1 MRQLN
6 DNEKEELKSRLPI
19 YVRSITT
26 QDRKAGKDMYKCPL
40 CGSGTHKGA
49 NSDGAFSI
57 YDHGKK
63 WKCFACGEGGD
74 IFNLIGKLEGVSDFP
89 AQIKRA
95 SKVTG
100 FTVTDTEEEFK
111 EVSKPKTRQFKS
123 YKSYIEYCKRFTN
136 QTDYFEKRGFSED
149 TVKRF
154 NLGYDPQAEVIVIPY
169 DKKGT
174 YYVTRSVKEKKFRKA
189 GGTEPIYNE
198 NALYDASKP
207 CFICE
212 SQLDAISI
220 MEAGGEACNA
230 VATGGVGNVNKLIEQ
245 LKAKRPTAKL
255 ILSFDNDE
263 PGEEAT
269 TKTEKELKALNIP
282 FLTAS
287 YPLDAYEGPKKD
299 ANELLITNR
308 EQLRADVM
316 KNIEIVENVE
326 LLENINKAKDL
337 AEHNKING
345 TERLKGFI
353 DSIKTGANP
362 STSTGFSLLDAELDG
377 GLYPGLYI
385 LGAISSLGKTTLML
399 QIADQIAQQG
409 RDVLYFSLEMEANE
423 LISKSISRLTFLNCN
438 GNQSNAKTARGISTP
453 SRHAN
458 YSDTERALI
467 HDAMTQYGS
476 YASHLYIYEGVGDL
490 GVEQIKKQVVEHIE
504 LTNNVPLVFID
515 YLQILAPYDVRASDK
530 QNTDKAVLELK
541 RLSRDHKT
549 PVIAISSFN
558 RDNYTSEVSMSAFKE
573 SGAIEYGSD
582 VLLALQP
589 QNMKP
594 GQTASEQK
602 ENAEMVKNC
611 KASVKRNVEAVI
623 LKNRNGKT
631 GGKVSFKYY
640 SLFNCFE
647 QCNSA
652 KANESNRRTV

>member
-1 MRQLN
+1 MRRLN
-6 DNEKEELKSRLPI
+6 DNEREELKSRLSS

-26 QDRKAGKDMYKCPL
+26 PDRKAGKNMYKCPL

-57 YDHGKK
+57 YDNGKK
-63 WKCFACGEGGD
+63 WKCFSCNQGGD
-74 IFNLIGKLEGVSDFP
+74 IFNLIGLLEGVSDFP
-89 AQIKRA
+89 TRIKRA
-95 SKVTG
+95 TEVTG

-111 EVSKPKTRQFKS
+111 EVSKPKTRQVKN
-123 YKSYIEYCKRFTN
+123 YIEYCKRFAN
-136 QTDYFEKRGFSED
+136 QTDYFIKRGFSED

-154 NLGYDPQAEVIVIPY
+154 NLGYDPKEEAIVIPY

-189 GGTEPIYNE
+189 RGTEPIYNE

-220 MEAGGEACNA
+220 MEAGREACNA
-230 VATGGVGNVNKLIEQ
+230 IATGGVGKVNKLIEQ

-255 ILSFDNDE
+255 ILNYDNDSH
-263 PGEEAT
+263 GEEAT
-269 TKTEKELKALNIP
+269 TKTAKELKALNIP

-287 YPLDAYEGPKKD
+287 YTLGAYEGPKKD
-299 ANELLITNR
+299 ANDLLNTNR
-308 EQLRADVM
+308 EQLRADIM
-316 KNIEIVENVE
+316 KNIKIVENEE
-326 LLENINKAKDL
+326 LLENINKAEDL
-337 AEHNKING
+337 RDHNKING
-345 TERLKGFI
+345 AERLKGFI

-490 GVEQIKKQVVEHIE
+490 GVEQIKKQVAEHIE

-594 GQTASEQK
+594 GQIASEQR

-611 KASVKRNVEAVI
+611 KANVERNVEAVI

-647 QCNSA
+647 QCN
-652 KANESNRRTV
+652 KSNRKVKSV

>member
-1 MRQLN
+1 MRLN
-6 DNEKEELKSRLPI
+6 DNELEELKSRLPS
-19 YVRSITT
+19 YALSVTT
-26 QDRKAGKDMYKCPL
+26 PDRKAGKNMYKCPL
-40 CGSGTHKGA
+40 CGSGTHGA

-57 YDHGKK
+57 FDHGKK
-63 WKCFACGEGGD
+63 WKCFACGKSGD
-74 IFNLIGKLEGVSDFP
+74 IFNLIGLLEGVSDFP

-95 SKVTG
+95 SEVTG

-111 EVSKPKTRQFKS
+111 EVSKPKTRQFKT
-123 YKSYIEYCKRFTN
+123 YIEACKRLAN
-136 QTDYFEKRGFSED
+136 QTDYFIKRGFSPK

-154 NLGYDPQAEVIVIPY
+154 NLGYDPQAQVIVIPY
-169 DKKGT
+169 DKNGT
-174 YYVTRSVKEKKFRKA
+174 YYVTRSVIGKKFRMV
-189 GGTEPIYNE
+189 GGTEPIYNK

-220 MEAGGEACNA
+220 MEAGNEACNA
-230 VATGGVGNVNKLIEQ
+230 IATGGSTKVDKLIEQ

-255 ILSFDNDE
+255 ILSYDNDSH
-263 PGEEAT
+263 GEEAT
-269 TKTEKELKALNIP
+269 TKTAKELKALNIP
-282 FLTAS
+282 FLTAI
-287 YPLDAYEGPKKD
+287 YTLDAYEGPKKD
-299 ANELLITNR
+299 ANELLNTNR
-308 EQLRADVM
+308 EQLVADVM
-316 KNIEIVENVE
+316 ENIKVVENVE
-326 LLENINKAKDL
+326 LLENINKTKAL
-337 AEHNKING
+337 CEHNKING
-345 TERLKGFI
+345 AERLKGFI
-353 DSIKTGANP
+353 DIIKTGANP
-362 STSTGFSLLDAELDG
+362 STSTGFTLLDAELDG

-399 QIADQIAQQG
+399 QLADQIAQQG

-467 HDAMTQYGS
+467 HDAMTQYGT

-490 GVEQIKKQVVEHIE
+490 GVEQVKKQVAEHIE

-515 YLQILAPYDVRASDK
+515 YLQILAPYDGRASDK

-541 RLSRDHKT
+541 RLSRDYKT
-549 PVIAISSFN
+549 SVIAISSFN

-611 KASVKRNVEAVI
+611 KANVERNVEAVI

-652 KANESNRRTV
+652 KANESNRKRV

>member
-1 MRQLN
+1 MRIN
-6 DNEKEELKSRLPI
+6 DNEMEELKSRLPS
-19 YVRSITT
+19 YVLSVTT
-26 QDRKAGKDMYKCPL
+26 PDRKAGKNMYKCPL
-40 CGSGTHKGA
+40 CGSGTHGA
-49 NSDGAFSI
+49 NSDGAFGI
-57 YDHGKK
+57 YDHDRK
-63 WKCFACGEGGD
+63 WKCFACGKSGD
-74 IFNLIGKLEGVSDFP
+74 IFNLIGLLEGVSDFP

-95 SKVTG
+95 SEVTG
-100 FTVTDTEEEFK
+100 FTVTDTEEESK
-111 EVSKPKTRQFKS
+111 GVSNTIGK
-123 YKSYIEYCKRFTN
+123 YKDYIEACKRLAN
-136 QTDYFEKRGFSED
+136 QTDYFKKRGFSED

-154 NLGYDPQAEVIVIPY
+154 NLGYDPKEQAIVIPY
-169 DKKGT
+169 DKNGT
-174 YYVTRSVKEKKFRKA
+174 YYVTRSVIGKKFRMA
-189 GGTEPIYNE
+189 GGTEPIYNK

-230 VATGGVGNVNKLIEQ
+230 VATGGVRKVDKLIEQ

-255 ILSFDNDE
+255 ILSYDNDSH
-263 PGEEAT
+263 GEEAT
-269 TKTEKELKALNIP
+269 TKTAKELKALNIP
-282 FLTAS
+282 FLTAL
-287 YPLDAYEGPKKD
+287 YTLDAYEGPKKD
-299 ANELLITNR
+299 ANELLTTNR
-308 EQLRADVM
+308 EQLIADVM
-316 KNIEIVENVE
+316 ENIKIVENVE
-326 LLENINKAKDL
+326 LLENINKTKDL
-337 AEHNKING
+337 CDHNKING
-345 TERLKGFI
+345 AERLKGFI
-353 DSIKTGANP
+353 DIIKTEANP
-362 STSTGFSLLDAELDG
+362 STSTGFTLLDAELDG

-399 QIADQIAQQG
+399 QLADQIAQQG

-490 GVEQIKKQVVEHIE
+490 GVEQIKKCVKEHIE
-504 LTNNVPLVFID
+504 LTNNVPLVFVD
-515 YLQILAPYDVRASDK
+515 YLQILAPYDMRASDK

-558 RDNYTSEVSMSAFKE
+558 RDSYTSEVSMSAFKE

-589 QNMKP
+589 QNMLP
-594 GQTASEQK
+594 GQTANEQK
-602 ENAEMVKNC
+602 ENAEKAKKC
-611 KASVKRNVEAVI
+611 KASAVRDVEAVI

-652 KANESNRRTV
+652 SASVYKDSGKRV

>member
-1 MRQLN
+1 MRLN
-6 DNEKEELKSRLPI
+6 DNDLEELKSRLPS
-19 YVRSITT
+19 YVLSVTT
-26 QDRKAGKDMYKCPL
+26 PDRKAGKNMYKCPL
-40 CGSGTHKGA
+40 CGSGTHGA
-49 NSDGAFSI
+49 HSDGAFSI
-57 YDHGKK
+57 FDHGKK
-63 WKCFACGEGGD
+63 WKCFACGKSGD
-74 IFNLIGKLEGVSDFP
+74 IFNLIGLLEGVSDFP

-95 SKVTG
+95 SEVTG

-111 EVSKPKTRQFKS
+111 EVSKPKTRQFKT
-123 YKSYIEYCKRFTN
+123 YIEACKRLAN
-136 QTDYFEKRGFSED
+136 QTDYFIKRGFSPK

-154 NLGYDPQAEVIVIPY
+154 NLGYDPQAQVIVIPY
-169 DKKGT
+169 DKNGT
-174 YYVTRSVKEKKFRKA
+174 YYVTRSVIGKKFRMV
-189 GGTEPIYNE
+189 GGTEPIYNK

-220 MEAGGEACNA
+220 MEAGREACNA
-230 VATGGVGNVNKLIEQ
+230 IATGGSTKVDKLIEQ

-255 ILSFDNDE
+255 ILSYDNDSH
-263 PGEEAT
+263 GEEAA
-269 TKTEKELKALNIP
+269 TKTAKELKALNIP
-282 FLTAS
+282 FLTAI
-287 YPLDAYEGPKKD
+287 YTLDAYEGPKKD
-299 ANELLITNR
+299 ANELLNTNR
-308 EQLRADVM
+308 EQLIADVM
-316 KNIEIVENVE
+316 ENIKVVENVE
-326 LLENINKAKDL
+326 LLENINKTKDL
-337 AEHNKING
+337 CEHNKING
-345 TERLKGFI
+345 AERLKGFI
-353 DSIKTGANP
+353 DIIKTGANP
-362 STSTGFSLLDAELDG
+362 STSTGFALLDAELDG

-399 QIADQIAQQG
+399 QLADQIAQQG

-438 GNQSNAKTARGISTP
+438 GNQSNAKSARGISTP

-467 HDAMTQYGS
+467 HDAMTQYGT

-490 GVEQIKKQVVEHIE
+490 GVEQIKKQVAEHIE

-611 KASVKRNVEAVI
+611 KANVERNVEAVI

-652 KANESNRRTV
+652 SASVNKDSGKRV

>member
-1 MRQLN
+1 MRLN
-6 DNEKEELKSRLPI
+6 DNELEELKSRLPS
-19 YVRSITT
+19 YVQSVTT
-26 QDRKAGKDMYKCPL
+26 PDRKAGKNMYKCPL
-40 CGSGTHKGA
+40 CGSGTHGA
-49 NSDGAFSI
+49 NSDGAFGI
-57 YDHGKK
+57 FDNGKK
-63 WKCFACGEGGD
+63 WRCFACDKSGD
-74 IFNLIGKLEGVSDFP
+74 IFNLIGLLEGVSDFP

-95 SKVTG
+95 SEVTG

-111 EVSKPKTRQFKS
+111 EVSKPKTRQFKP
-123 YKSYIEYCKRFTN
+123 YIEACKRFVN
-136 QTDYFEKRGFSED
+136 QTDYFIKRGFSPK

-154 NLGYDPQAEVIVIPY
+154 NLGYDPQAQAIVIPY
-169 DKKGT
+169 DKNGT
-174 YYVTRSVKEKKFRKA
+174 YYVTRSVIGKKFRMV
-189 GGTEPIYNE
+189 GGTEPIYNK

-207 CFICE
+207 CFVCE

-220 MEAGGEACNA
+220 MEAGREACNA
-230 VATGGVGNVNKLIEQ
+230 IATGGSTKVSKLIEQ

-255 ILSFDNDE
+255 ILSYDNDSH
-263 PGEEAT
+263 GEEAT
-269 TKTEKELKALNIP
+269 TKTAKELKALNIP
-282 FLTAS
+282 FLTAI
-287 YPLDAYEGPKKD
+287 YTLDAYEGPKKD

-308 EQLRADVM
+308 EQLIADVM
-316 KNIEIVENVE
+316 ENIKIVENVE
-326 LLENINKAKDL
+326 LVENINKAKDL

-345 TERLKGFI
+345 AERLSKLRE
-353 DSIKTGANP
+353 SIKTGAN
-362 STSTGFSLLDAELDG
+362 TSTPTGFTLLDAELDG

-399 QIADQIAQQG
+399 QIADQIAKQG

-438 GNQSNAKTARGISTP
+438 GNKSNAKTARGISTP

-467 HDAMTQYGS
+467 HDAMTQYGT

-490 GVEQIKKQVVEHIE
+490 GVEQIKKQVAEHIE

-611 KASVKRNVEAVI
+611 KANVERNVEAVI

-652 KANESNRRTV
+652 KANESNRKRV

>member
-1 MRQLN
+1 MKRLN
-6 DNEKEELKSRLPI
+6 DNELEELKSRLTS
-19 YVRSITT
+19 YVQRVTT
-26 QDRKAGKDMYKCPL
+26 PDSKAGKNMYKCPL

-49 NSDGAFSI
+49 NSDGAFGI

-63 WKCFACGEGGD
+63 WKCHSCGEGGD
-74 IFNLIGKLEGVSDFP
+74 IFNLIGSLEGVSDFP

-95 SKVTG
+95 SEVTG

-111 EVSKPKTRQFKS
+111 EVSKSKTRKI
-123 YKSYIEYCKRFTN
+123 KNYIEYCKRFAN
-136 QTDYFEKRGFSED
+136 QTDYFEKRGFSEE

-154 NLGYDPQAEVIVIPY
+154 GLGYDPQKQWIVIPY
-169 DKKGT
+169 DEKGT
-174 YYVTRSVKEKKFRKA
+174 YYVTRSVTGKKFRMA
-189 GGTEPIYNE
+189 GGTEPIYNQ

-220 MEAGGEACNA
+220 MQAGGEACNA
-230 VATGGVGNVNKLIEQ
+230 IATGGVGKVNKLIEQ
-245 LKAKRPTAKL
+245 LKAQRPTAKL
-255 ILSFDNDE
+255 ILSYDNDSH
-263 PGEEAT
+263 GEEAT

-287 YPLDAYEGPKKD
+287 YTLDAYEGPKKD

-308 EQLRADVM
+308 EQLMADVM
-316 KNIEIVENVE
+316 KNIKIVENVE

-337 AEHNKING
+337 RDHNKING
-345 TERLKGFI
+345 AERLKGFI

-362 STSTGFSLLDAELDG
+362 STSTGFPLLDAELDG

-438 GNQSNAKTARGISTP
+438 GNQSNAKTARGICTP

-458 YSDTERALI
+458 YSDTEKALI

-490 GVEQIKKQVVEHIE
+490 GVEQIKKQVAEHIE

-594 GQTASEQK
+594 GQIASEQK

-652 KANESNRRTV
+652 KANESNRKRVI

>member
-1 MRQLN
+1 MRLN
-6 DNEKEELKSRLPI
+6 DNELEELKSRLPS
-19 YVRSITT
+19 YALSVTT
-26 QDRKAGKDMYKCPL
+26 PDRKAGKNMYKCPL
-40 CGSGTHKGA
+40 CGSGTHGG

-57 YDHGKK
+57 FDHGKK
-63 WKCFACGEGGD
+63 WKCFACGKSGD
-74 IFNLIGKLEGVSDFP
+74 IFNLIGLLEGVNDFP

-95 SKVTG
+95 SEVTG
-100 FTVTDTEEEFK
+100 FTVTEEEFK
-111 EVSKPKTRQFKS
+111 EVSKPKTRQFKN
-123 YKSYIEYCKRFTN
+123 YIEACKRLAN
-136 QTDYFEKRGFSED
+136 QTDYFIKRGFSPK

-154 NLGYDPQAEVIVIPY
+154 NLGYDPQAQVIVIPY
-169 DKKGT
+169 DKNGT
-174 YYVTRSVKEKKFRKA
+174 YYVTRSVIGKKFRMV
-189 GGTEPIYNE
+189 GGTEPIYNK

-220 MEAGGEACNA
+220 MEAGNEACNA
-230 VATGGVGNVNKLIEQ
+230 IATGGSTKVDKLIEQ

-255 ILSFDNDE
+255 ILSYDNDSH
-263 PGEEAT
+263 GEEAT
-269 TKTEKELKALNIP
+269 TKTAKELKALNIP
-282 FLTAS
+282 FLTAI
-287 YPLDAYEGPKKD
+287 YTLDAYEGPKKD
-299 ANELLITNR
+299 ANELLNTNR
-308 EQLRADVM
+308 EQLIADVM
-316 KNIEIVENVE
+316 ENIKVVENVE
-326 LLENINKAKDL
+326 LLENINKTKDL
-337 AEHNKING
+337 CEHNKING
-345 TERLKGFI
+345 AERLKGFI
-353 DSIKTGANP
+353 DIIKTGANP
-362 STSTGFSLLDAELDG
+362 STSTGFTLLDAELDG

-399 QIADQIAQQG
+399 QLADQIAQQG

-467 HDAMTQYGS
+467 HDAMTQYGT

-490 GVEQIKKQVVEHIE
+490 GVEQIKKCVKEHIE
-504 LTNNVPLVFID
+504 LTNNVPLVFVD

-558 RDNYTSEVSMSAFKE
+558 RDSYTSEVSMSAFKE

-611 KASVKRNVEAVI
+611 KANVERDVEAVI

-652 KANESNRRTV
+652 SASVNKDSGKRV

>member
-1 MRQLN
+1 MRLN
-6 DNEKEELKSRLPI
+6 DNELEELKSRLPS
-19 YVRSITT
+19 YVLSVTT
-26 QDRKAGKDMYKCPL
+26 PDRKAGKNMYKCPL
-40 CGSGTHKGA
+40 CGSGTHGA

-57 YDHGKK
+57 FDHGKK
-63 WKCFACGEGGD
+63 WKCFACGKSGD
-74 IFNLIGKLEGVSDFP
+74 IFNLIGLLEGVSDFP

-95 SKVTG
+95 SEVTG

-111 EVSKPKTRQFKS
+111 EVSKPKTRQFKN
-123 YKSYIEYCKRFTN
+123 YIEACKRLAN
-136 QTDYFEKRGFSED
+136 QTDYFIKRGFSPK

-154 NLGYDPQAEVIVIPY
+154 NLGYDPQAQVIVIPY
-169 DKKGT
+169 DKNGT
-174 YYVTRSVKEKKFRKA
+174 YYVTRSVIGKQFRMV
-189 GGTEPIYNE
+189 GGTEPIYNK

-220 MEAGGEACNA
+220 MEAGNEACNA
-230 VATGGVGNVNKLIEQ
+230 IATGGSTKVDKLIEQ

-255 ILSFDNDE
+255 ILSYDNDSH
-263 PGEEAT
+263 GKEAA
-269 TKTEKELKALNIP
+269 TKTAKELKALNIP
-282 FLTAS
+282 FLTAI
-287 YPLDAYEGPKKD
+287 YTLDAYEGPKKD

-308 EQLRADVM
+308 EQLIADVM
-316 KNIEIVENVE
+316 ENIKVVENVE
-326 LLENINKAKDL
+326 LLENINKTKDL
-337 AEHNKING
+337 WEHNKING
-345 TERLKGFI
+345 AERLKGFI

-362 STSTGFSLLDAELDG
+362 STSTGFTLLDAELDG

-399 QIADQIAQQG
+399 QLADQIAQQG

-438 GNQSNAKTARGISTP
+438 GNKSNAKTARGISTP

-467 HDAMTQYGS
+467 HDAITQYGT

-490 GVEQIKKQVVEHIE
+490 GVEQVKKQVAEHIE
-504 LTNNVPLVFID
+504 LTNNVPLVFVD
-515 YLQILAPYDVRASDK
+515 YLQILAPYDMRASDK

-558 RDNYTSEVSMSAFKE
+558 RDSYTSEVSMSAFKE

-611 KASVKRNVEAVI
+611 KANVERNVEAVI

-652 KANESNRRTV
+652 SASVNKDSGKRV

>member
-1 MRQLN
+1 MRLN
-6 DNEKEELKSRLPI
+6 DNELEELKSRLPS
-19 YVRSITT
+19 YVLSVTT
-26 QDRKAGKDMYKCPL
+26 PDRKAGKNMYKCPL
-40 CGSGTHKGA
+40 CGSGTHGA

-57 YDHGKK
+57 FDHGKK
-63 WKCFACGEGGD
+63 WKCFACGKSGD
-74 IFNLIGKLEGVSDFP
+74 IFNLICLLEGVSDFP

-95 SKVTG
+95 SEVTG

-111 EVSKPKTRQFKS
+111 EVSKPKTRQFKN
-123 YKSYIEYCKRFTN
+123 YIEACKRLAN
-136 QTDYFEKRGFSED
+136 QTDYFIKRGFSPK

-154 NLGYDPQAEVIVIPY
+154 NLGYDPQAQAIVIPY
-169 DKKGT
+169 DKNGT
-174 YYVTRSVKEKKFRKA
+174 YYVTRSVIGKKFRTV
-189 GGTEPIYNE
+189 GGTEPIYNK

-230 VATGGVGNVNKLIEQ
+230 VATGGVRKVDKLIEQ

-263 PGEEAT
+263 PGGEAT
-269 TKTEKELKALNIP
+269 TKTAKELKALNIP
-282 FLTAS
+282 FLTAI
-287 YPLDAYEGPKKD
+287 YTLDAYEGPKKD
-299 ANELLITNR
+299 ANELLNTNR
-308 EQLRADVM
+308 EQLVADVIE
-316 KNIEIVENVE
+316 NIKVVENVE
-326 LLENINKAKDL
+326 LLENINKTKDL
-337 AEHNKING
+337 CEHNKING
-345 TERLKGFI
+345 AERLKGFI
-353 DSIKTGANP
+353 DIIKTGANP
-362 STSTGFSLLDAELDG
+362 STSTGFTLLDAELDG

-399 QIADQIAQQG
+399 QLADQIAQQG

-467 HDAMTQYGS
+467 HDAMTQYGT

-490 GVEQIKKQVVEHIE
+490 GVEQIKKQVAEHIE
-504 LTNNVPLVFID
+504 LTNNVPLVFVD
-515 YLQILAPYDVRASDK
+515 YLQILAPYDMRASDK

-541 RLSRDHKT
+541 RLSRDYKT
-549 PVIAISSFN
+549 SVIAISSFN
-558 RDNYTSEVSMSAFKE
+558 RDSYTSEVSMSAFKE

-611 KASVKRNVEAVI
+611 KANVERDVEAVI

-652 KANESNRRTV
+652 SASVYKDSGKRV

>member
-1 MRQLN
+1 MRLN
-6 DNEKEELKSRLPI
+6 DNELEELKSRLPS
-19 YVRSITT
+19 YALSVTT
-26 QDRKAGKDMYKCPL
+26 PDRKAGKNMYKCPL
-40 CGSGTHKGA
+40 CGSGTHGA

-57 YDHGKK
+57 FDHGKK
-63 WKCFACGEGGD
+63 WKCFACGKSGD
-74 IFNLIGKLEGVSDFP
+74 IFNLIGLLEGVSDFP

-95 SKVTG
+95 SEVTG

-111 EVSKPKTRQFKS
+111 EVSKPKTRQFKT
-123 YKSYIEYCKRFTN
+123 YIEACKRLAN
-136 QTDYFEKRGFSED
+136 QTDYFIKRGFSPK

-154 NLGYDPQAEVIVIPY
+154 NLGYDPQAQVIVIPY
-169 DKKGT
+169 DKNGT
-174 YYVTRSVKEKKFRKA
+174 YYVTRSVIGKKFRMV
-189 GGTEPIYNE
+189 GGTEPIYNK

-220 MEAGGEACNA
+220 MEAGNEACNA
-230 VATGGVGNVNKLIEQ
+230 IATGGSTKVDKLIEQ

-255 ILSFDNDE
+255 ILSYDNDSH
-263 PGEEAT
+263 GEEAT
-269 TKTEKELKALNIP
+269 TKTAKELKALNIP
-282 FLTAS
+282 FLTAI
-287 YPLDAYEGPKKD
+287 YTLDAYEGPKKD
-299 ANELLITNR
+299 ANELLNTNR
-308 EQLRADVM
+308 EQLVADVM
-316 KNIEIVENVE
+316 ENIKVVENVE
-326 LLENINKAKDL
+326 LLENINKTKDL
-337 AEHNKING
+337 CEHNKING
-345 TERLKGFI
+345 AERLKGFI
-353 DSIKTGANP
+353 DIIKTGANP
-362 STSTGFSLLDAELDG
+362 STSTGFTLLDAELDG

-399 QIADQIAQQG
+399 QLADQIAQQG

-467 HDAMTQYGS
+467 HDAMTQYGT

-490 GVEQIKKQVVEHIE
+490 GVEQVKKQVAEHIE

-515 YLQILAPYDVRASDK
+515 YLQILAPYDGRASDK

-541 RLSRDHKT
+541 RLSRDYKT
-549 PVIAISSFN
+549 SVIAISSFN

-611 KASVKRNVEAVI
+611 KANVERNVEAVI

-652 KANESNRRTV
+652 KANESNRKRV

>member
-1 MRQLN
+1 MRRLN
-6 DNEKEELKSRLPI
+6 DNEREELKSRLSS

-26 QDRKAGKDMYKCPL
+26 PDRKAGKNMYKCPL

-57 YDHGKK
+57 YDNGKK
-63 WKCFACGEGGD
+63 WKCFSCNQGGD
-74 IFNLIGKLEGVSDFP
+74 IFNLIGLLVGVSDFP
-89 AQIKRA
+89 TRIKRA
-95 SKVTG
+95 TEVTG

-111 EVSKPKTRQFKS
+111 EVSKPKTRQVKN
-123 YKSYIEYCKRFTN
+123 YIEYCKRFAN
-136 QTDYFEKRGFSED
+136 QTDYFIKRGFSED

-154 NLGYDPQAEVIVIPY
+154 NLGYDPKEEAIVIPY

-189 GGTEPIYNE
+189 RGTEPIYNE

-220 MEAGGEACNA
+220 MEAGREACNA
-230 VATGGVGNVNKLIEQ
+230 IATGGVGKVNKLIEQ

-255 ILSFDNDE
+255 ILNYDNDSH
-263 PGEEAT
+263 GEEAT
-269 TKTEKELKALNIP
+269 TKTAKELKALNIP

-287 YPLDAYEGPKKD
+287 YTLGAYEGPKKD
-299 ANELLITNR
+299 ANDLLNTNR
-308 EQLRADVM
+308 EQLRADIM
-316 KNIEIVENVE
+316 KNIKIVENEE
-326 LLENINKAKDL
+326 LLENINKAEDL
-337 AEHNKING
+337 RDHNKING
-345 TERLKGFI
+345 AERLKGFI

-490 GVEQIKKQVVEHIE
+490 GVEQIKKQVAEHIE

-594 GQTASEQK
+594 GQIASEQR

-611 KASVKRNVEAVI
+611 KANVERNVEAVI

-647 QCNSA
+647 QCN
-652 KANESNRRTV
+652 KSNRKVKSV

>member
-1 MRQLN
+1 MRLN
-6 DNEKEELKSRLPI
+6 DNELEELKSRLPS
-19 YVRSITT
+19 YVLSVTT
-26 QDRKAGKDMYKCPL
+26 PDRKAGKNMYKCPL
-40 CGSGTHKGA
+40 CGSGTHGA
-49 NSDGAFSI
+49 NSDGAFGI
-57 YDHGKK
+57 FDHGKK
-63 WKCFACGEGGD
+63 WKCFACGKSGD
-74 IFNLIGKLEGVSDFP
+74 IFNLIGLLEGVSDFP

-95 SKVTG
+95 SEVTG

-111 EVSKPKTRQFKS
+111 EVRKPKTRHFKT
-123 YKSYIEYCKRFTN
+123 YIEACKRTADK
-136 QTDYFEKRGFSED
+136 TDYFKKRGFSED

-154 NLGYDPQAEVIVIPY
+154 NLGYDPKEQAIVIPY
-169 DKKGT
+169 DKDGA
-174 YYVTRSVKEKKFRKA
+174 YYVIRSVREKKFRMA
-189 GGTEPIYNE
+189 GGPEPIYNK

-220 MEAGGEACNA
+220 MEAGREACNA
-230 VATGGVGNVNKLIEQ
+230 IATGGSTKVDKLIEQ

-255 ILSFDNDE
+255 ILSYDNDSH
-263 PGEEAT
+263 GEEAT
-269 TKTEKELKALNIP
+269 TKTAKELKALNIP
-282 FLTAS
+282 FLTAI
-287 YPLDAYEGPKKD
+287 YTLDAYEGPKKD
-299 ANELLITNR
+299 ANELLNTNR
-308 EQLRADVM
+308 EQLIADVM
-316 KNIEIVENVE
+316 ENIKIVENVE
-326 LLENINKAKDL
+326 LLENINKTQDL
-337 AEHNKING
+337 ADHNKING
-345 TERLKGFI
+345 AERLNKLRE
-353 DSIKTGANP
+353 SIKTGANT
-362 STSTGFSLLDAELDG
+362 STSTGFTLLDAELDG

-385 LGAISSLGKTTLML
+385 LGAVSSLGKTTLML
-399 QIADQIAQQG
+399 QIADQIAKQG

-438 GNQSNAKTARGISTP
+438 GNKSNAKSARGISTP

-467 HDAMTQYGS
+467 HDAMTQYGT

-490 GVEQIKKQVVEHIE
+490 GVEQIKKQVAEHVE
-504 LTNNVPLVFID
+504 LTGNTPLVFID

-558 RDNYTSEVSMSAFKE
+558 RDSYTSEVSMSAFKE

-611 KASVKRNVEAVI
+611 KANVERNVEAVI

-652 KANESNRRTV
+652 KANESNRKRV

>member
-6 DNEKEELKSRLPI
+6 DNELEELKSRLPS
-19 YVRSITT
+19 YVQSITT
-26 QDRKAGKDMYKCPL
+26 QDSKAGKNMYKCPL

-63 WKCFACGEGGD
+63 WHCFSCGEGGD
-74 IFNLIGKLEGVSDFP
+74 IFNLIELLEHVSDFP

-95 SKVTG
+95 SEVTG

-111 EVSKPKTRQFKS
+111 EVSKPTTRKI
-123 YKSYIEYCKRFTN
+123 KNYIEYCKRFAN
-136 QTDYFEKRGFSED
+136 QTDYFIKRGFSED
-149 TVKRF
+149 TVKCF
-154 NLGYDPQAEVIVIPY
+154 SLGYDPKAQVIVIPY

-255 ILSFDNDE
+255 ILSFDADE
-263 PGEEAT
+263 PGQTAT
-269 TKTEKELKALNIP
+269 QRTAEDLKALGVP
-282 FLTAS
+282 FMIAKYS
-287 YPLDAYEGPKKD
+287 LDAYEGPKKD

-308 EQLRADVM
+308 EQLMADVM

-345 TERLKGFI
+345 AERLKGFI

-362 STSTGFSLLDAELDG
+362 STSTGFSILDAELDG

-438 GNQSNAKTARGISTP
+438 GNQSNAKTARGICTP

-458 YSDTERALI
+458 YSDTEKALI

-490 GVEQIKKQVVEHIE
+490 GVEQIKKQVAEHIE

-594 GQTASEQK
+594 GQGASEQK

-652 KANESNRRTV
+652 KANESNRRTL

>member
-1 MRQLN
+1 MRLN
-6 DNEKEELKSRLPI
+6 DNELEELKSRLPS
-19 YVRSITT
+19 YVLSVTT
-26 QDRKAGKDMYKCPL
+26 ADRKAGKNMYKCPL
-40 CGSGTHKGA
+40 CGSGTHGA

-57 YDHGKK
+57 FDHGKK
-63 WKCFACGEGGD
+63 WKCFACGKSGD
-74 IFNLIGKLEGVSDFP
+74 IFNLICLLEGVNDFP

-95 SKVTG
+95 AEVTG
-100 FTVTDTEEEFK
+100 FTITNTEEEPK
-111 EVSKPKTRQFKS
+111 GVSNTIGK
-123 YKSYIEYCKRFTN
+123 YKDYIEACKRTADK
-136 QTDYFEKRGFSED
+136 TDYFKKRGFSPK

-154 NLGYDPQAEVIVIPY
+154 NLGYDPKEQAIVIPY
-169 DKKGT
+169 DKDGT
-174 YYVTRSVKEKKFRKA
+174 YYVTRSVIGKKFRMA
-189 GGTEPIYNE
+189 GGPEPIYNK

-230 VATGGVGNVNKLIEQ
+230 IATGGSTKVDKLIEQ
-245 LKAKRPTAKL
+245 LKAKRPAAKL

-263 PGEEAT
+263 PGGEAT
-269 TKTEKELKALNIP
+269 TKTAKELKALNIP
-282 FLTAS
+282 FLTAI
-287 YPLDAYEGPKKD
+287 YTLDAYEGPKKD
-299 ANELLITNR
+299 ANELLNTNR
-308 EQLRADVM
+308 EQLIADVM
-316 KNIEIVENVE
+316 ENITIVENVE
-326 LLENINKAKDL
+326 LLENINKTKDL
-337 AEHNKING
+337 CNHNKING
-345 TERLKGFI
+345 AERLKGFI

-362 STSTGFSLLDAELDG
+362 STPTGFTLLDAELDG

-399 QIADQIAQQG
+399 QLADQIAKQG

-490 GVEQIKKQVVEHIE
+490 GVEQIKKCVKEHIE
-504 LTNNVPLVFID
+504 LTNNVPLVFVD
-515 YLQILAPYDVRASDK
+515 YLQILAPYDMRASDK

-558 RDNYTSEVSMSAFKE
+558 RDSYTSEVSMSAFKE

-589 QNMKP
+589 QNMLP
-594 GQTASEQK
+594 GQTANEQK
-602 ENAEMVKNC
+602 ENAEKAKKC
-611 KASVKRNVEAVI
+611 KASAVRDVEAVI

-652 KANESNRRTV
+652 SASVYKDSGKRV

>member
-1 MRQLN
+1 MRRLN
-6 DNEKEELKSRLPI
+6 DNEREELKSRLPS

-26 QDRKAGKDMYKCPL
+26 PDRKAGKNMYKCPL

-63 WKCFACGEGGD
+63 WNCFSCKQGGD
-74 IFNLIGKLEGVSDFP
+74 IFNLIGLLEGVSDFP

-95 SKVTG
+95 LEVTG

-111 EVSKPKTRQFKS
+111 EVSKPKTRRFKN
-123 YKSYIEYCKRFTN
+123 YIEYCKRFAN
-136 QTDYFEKRGFSED
+136 QTDYFIKRGFSED

-154 NLGYDPQAEVIVIPY
+154 NLGYDPQAQAIVIPY
-169 DKKGT
+169 DRNGT
-174 YYVTRSVKEKKFRKA
+174 YYVTRSVIGKKFRMA

-230 VATGGVGNVNKLIEQ
+230 IATGGSTKVNKLIEQ

-255 ILSFDNDE
+255 ILSYDNDSH
-263 PGEEAT
+263 GEEAT
-269 TKTEKELKALNIP
+269 TQTAKELKALNIP
-282 FLTAS
+282 FLTAI
-287 YPLDAYEGPKKD
+287 YTLDAYKGPKKD
-299 ANELLITNR
+299 ANELLNTNR
-308 EQLRADVM
+308 EQLMADVM
-316 KNIEIVENVE
+316 ENIKIVENGE
-326 LLENINKAKDL
+326 LLANINKAKDL
-337 AEHNKING
+337 RDHNKING
-345 TERLKGFI
+345 AERLKGFI

-438 GNQSNAKTARGISTP
+438 GNQSNAKTARGICTP

-467 HDAMTQYGS
+467 HDAITQYGT

-611 KASVKRNVEAVI
+611 KANVERNVEAVI

-652 KANESNRRTV
+652 KANESNRKIV

>member
-1 MRQLN
+1 MRLN
-6 DNEKEELKSRLPI
+6 KNELEELKSRLPS
-19 YVRSITT
+19 YVKSVTT
-26 QDRKAGKDMYKCPL
+26 PDRKAGKNMYKCPL
-40 CGSGTHKGA
+40 CGSGTHGA

-57 YDHGKK
+57 YGNGKK

-74 IFNLIGKLEGVSDFP
+74 IFNLIGLLEGVSDFH
-89 AQIKRA
+89 ARIKRA
-95 SKVTG
+95 SEATG

-111 EVSKPKTRQFKS
+111 EVSKPKTRQIK
-123 YKSYIEYCKRFTN
+123 KYIEACKRLAN
-136 QTDYFEKRGFSED
+136 QTDYFIKRGFSED

-154 NLGYDPQAEVIVIPY
+154 NLGYDPQAQAIVIPY
-169 DKKGT
+169 DKNGT
-174 YYVTRSVKEKKFRKA
+174 YYVTRSVIGKKFRMA
-189 GGTEPIYNE
+189 GGTEPIYNK

-212 SQLDAISI
+212 GQLDAISI

-230 VATGGVGNVNKLIEQ
+230 VATGGVGKVDKLIEQ

-269 TKTEKELKALNIP
+269 TKTAKELKALNIP
-282 FLTAS
+282 FLTAI
-287 YPLDAYEGPKKD
+287 YTLNAYEGPKKD
-299 ANELLITNR
+299 ANELLNTNR
-308 EQLRADVM
+308 EQLMADVM
-316 KNIEIVENVE
+316 ENIKIVENIE

-345 TERLKGFI
+345 AERLKGFI

-362 STSTGFSLLDAELDG
+362 STSTGFSLLDAELEG

-467 HDAMTQYGS
+467 HDAMTQYGT

-490 GVEQIKKQVVEHIE
+490 GVEQIKSLVAEHKE
-504 LTNNVPLVFID
+504 LTCRTPLVMID

-558 RDNYTSEVSMSAFKE
+558 RDNYTTEVSMSAFKE

-594 GQTASEQK
+594 GQIASEQK

-611 KASVKRNVEAVI
+611 KANVERSVEAVI

-647 QCNSA
+647 QCNSV
-652 KANESNRRTV
+652 KANESNRKRV